1 MFSNSPTYVLIR
13 LSLALVATF
22 AAGFYWL
29 ATKNRPTRRH
39 APFAP
44 SRAHSAAGPRFVDVD
59 KFDEW
64 EAFAPY
70 PDHVVHAAH
79 EASAESGDSH
89 PPFSQREEAPTHL
102 LGPRLAT
109 TCNNAIESLTR
120 EPDKPIRRRQ
130 RPPRRRHRLQ
140 QSAVRVVCPRVST
153 RAIAPSRRAPRS
165 PACGA
170 TGRLSALALSWPFSN
185 QRCNRL
191 GIATLLYLRA
201 AVHTDWLRSALTT
214 NTYTHAYTSTPGE
227 NGEFEN
233 ISQDTDCIGPP
244 CRIRTCGL
252 RLRRPLLYPTE
263 LRAVD
268 EKRHGS
274 RHGPHPSEASNDRH
288 PPFDAPKQN
297 GPGMKPSPK
306 LYPIT
311 AQYRARS
318 ASRHHTGCPCSM
330 NHPKQ
335 NSPAITQYTPNA
347 ASRPRPSK

>member
-1 MFSNSPTYVLIR
+1 MACHQGPADTSTHPVRSPARSQCWPPPVSSTSTNSMNGRRSRRIPIPLSAPHMRPAPNRAIAIR
-13 LSLALVATF
+13 RSVSA
-22 AAGFYWL
+22 
-29 ATKNRPTRRH
+29 KN
-39 APFAP
+39 APM
-44 SRAHSAAGPRFVDVD
+44 
-59 KFDEW
+59 
-64 EAFAPY
+64 
-70 PDHVVHAAH
+70 
-79 EASAESGDSH
+79 H
-89 PPFSQREEAPTHL
+89 P

-120 EPDKPIRRRQ
+120 EPDKPDKPIRRRQ
-130 RPPRRRHRLQ
+130 RPPRRRHPIQ

-244 CRIRTCGL
+244 CRIRTCD
-252 RLRRPLLYPTE
+252 RQLRRPQCNILT
-263 LRAVD
+263 RI
-268 EKRHGS
+268 
-274 RHGPHPSEASNDRH
+274 DRI
-288 PPFDAPKQN
+288 PE
-297 GPGMKPSPK
+297 
-306 LYPIT
+306 YV
-311 AQYRARS
+311 
-318 ASRHHTGCPCSM
+318 
-330 NHPKQ
+330 
-335 NSPAITQYTPNA
+335 PAA
-347 ASRPRPSK
+347 AAA

>member
-1 MFSNSPTYVLIR
+1 MFAV
-13 LSLALVATF
+13 
-22 AAGFYWL
+22 GFYWL
-29 ATKNRPTRRH
+29 ATKDRPTRRH
-39 APFAP
+39 APVAP
-44 SRAHSAAGPRFVDVD
+44 PPAHSAAG
-59 KFDEW
+59 
-64 EAFAPY
+64 
-70 PDHVVHAAH
+70 
-79 EASAESGDSH
+79 
-89 PPFSQREEAPTHL
+89 
-102 LGPRLAT
+102 
-109 TCNNAIESLTR
+109 
-120 EPDKPIRRRQ
+120 
-130 RPPRRRHRLQ
+130 
-140 QSAVRVVCPRVST
+140 RVSST
-153 RAIAPSRRAPRS
+153 SINSMNGGVRTVSRS
-165 PACGA
+165 PITCQVNDGVLLPLDNSTDGHKAKNAKAAGLGACRSRGFDRVEFN
-170 TGRLSALALSWPFSN
+170 TRLLQHRRFDLVVQPT
-185 QRCNRL
+185 RHCKR
-191 GIATLLYLRA
+191 LYLKA
-201 AVHTDWLRSALTT
+201 AVHMDWLRSALTT
-214 NTYTHAYTSTPGE
+214 NTYAHAYTSTPGE
-227 NGEFEN
+227 NEKFEN

-274 RHGPHPSEASNDRH
+274 RHGPHPSEAPNDRH

>member
-1 MFSNSPTYVLIR
+1 MVGQPSVDRRSWLEDGNGGRPPAVITRGWPVRAKDDGRACHCTPLGR
-13 LSLALVATF
+13 PLSLEAGWPRSCAIATDRI
-22 AAGFYWL
+22 ACGL
-29 ATKNRPTRRH
+29 
-39 APFAP
+39 
-44 SRAHSAAGPRFVDVD
+44 SM
-59 KFDEW
+59 
-64 EAFAPY
+64 
-70 PDHVVHAAH
+70 
-79 EASAESGDSH
+79 
-89 PPFSQREEAPTHL
+89 L
-102 LGPRLAT
+102 
-109 TCNNAIESLTR
+109 
-120 EPDKPIRRRQ
+120 
-130 RPPRRRHRLQ
+130 RHR
-140 QSAVRVVCPRVST
+140 ARTARP
-153 RAIAPSRRAPRS
+153 AMPRS
-165 PACGA
+165 YA
-170 TGRLSALALSWPFSN
+170 
-185 QRCNRL
+185 
-191 GIATLLYLRA
+191 
-201 AVHTDWLRSALTT
+201 
-214 NTYTHAYTSTPGE
+214 HAYTSTPEE

-274 RHGPHPSEASNDRH
+274 RHGPHPSEAPNDRH

-318 ASRHHTGCPCSM
+318 ASRHHTGCACSM